1 MKSKPA
7 ILLTILFFLALA
19 PAALGQLGINPT
31 SLVYIQVEPQ
41 GLGEVGYYP
50 SFGSPAREWPRATTS
65 IGSFSTMAFPQGTYL
80 YLEAKPYGC
89 AELDRWEITPEE
101 VEKTYY
107 GGSREKL
114 IIILDQEYITV
125 NAVFR
130 KIPEDRCPYI
140 PVWGSTR
147 FRKDDLYMGFAAF
160 ITITSI
166 AAVTYKIKRERD
178 RRRAEKNERE
188 FRIGLVREKLLENV
202 VDWRRPAMISP
213 WQVILWTSL
222 KKPSLE
228 EASIE
233 ELKASLLDDEKL
245 ERLRDTQTSGMA
257 GLAHN
262 YISKASDI
270 YAGNIP
276 LLGLKTY
283 LALFN
288 LAPSTDEITKKYV
301 ETVDPRRIPV
311 LWHEMDGERALMQ
324 ILGLI
329 RENIDLQRRG
339 LEKVFYLMKTNPE
352 YRGRIRI
359 PPEYYEAILAFI
371 EEWTREKLGKTF
383 EGIRVRP
390 QMKEIDTYKVERPVH
405 TPVQKVGEASKEA
418 ARQEDTKLPDTP
430 PEWLIKALEEA
441 KIEEEAIKEE
451 VGKAEEMERARKIGE
466 EIRMA
471 EKHVEEV
478 RQIPMPSTKPPAV
491 SVEIPVKWDELPR
504 QLQKQIEDLGL
515 AYEEVASIALRAMG
529 KSEREVYREVNR
541 LVIEKYPGMD
551 EDSIVSTL
559 LTVVNVV
566 SWLQNIME
574 DEGVRPGLL
583 ERPVEAPKQSEETPA
598 KPAETAEPGHVGE
611 VGKAGEHVEMGEPV
625 EVMETEK
632 GKPEVVDVVEA
643 GGVKTSK
650 GEMPFEKTS
659 QGKIMYKGVEVD
671 SVSHLRTGGL
681 APPRHLVLID
691 SPLPLEWIPT
701 PVMADIFYRT
711 FEQRPFCVE
720 GEKHYGRGV
729 LAEVFEKV
737 KRMVFTSDATPV
749 LVLGRPG
756 LIFARKK
763 GERIY
768 LEKKGAIYIDRVKQ
782 LMRRLVK
789 ENILRFAVAMPFQV
803 YVQYCM
809 DDPLLKMFRK
819 HVYIVDLEGAIGK
832 LKGRVSEGAVPYLA
846 LISSLSPRL
855 LSELSEGKGAPKWE
869 PQEYEKTSEGKALA
883 WAVKTIY
890 SKGGPLTIEEIAKA
904 GYKEYLESFKVLGMV
919 ED

>member
-1 MKSKPA
+1 MRSRLA
-7 ILLTILFFLALA
+7 ILLIVLAFLTLA
-19 PAALGQLGINPT
+19 PAVSGQLDVKPT

-50 SFGSPAREWPRATTS
+50 SAEPAREWPRATTP
-65 IGSFSTMAFPQGTYL
+65 IGGFFTMAFPQDTYL
-80 YLEAKPYGC
+80 YLEARPYGC
-89 AELDRWEITPEE
+89 SELERWEVTPED

-107 GGSREKL
+107 GGAQNRL
-114 IIILDQEYITV
+114 IIILSEEYVTV
-125 NAVFR
+125 KAVFK

-140 PVWGSTR
+140 PIWRSIRV
-147 FRKDDLYMGFAAF
+147 RKDDLYTGLIVFAAVGS
-160 ITITSI
+160 IT
-166 AAVTYKIKRERD
+166 AVTYRIKKARD
-178 RRRAEKNERE
+178 RRRMEEERKRFE
-188 FRIGLVREKLLENV
+188 VEMIRGKLLERTI
-202 VDWRRPAMISP
+202 DWMRPVMITP

-222 KKPSLE
+222 KWPSLE
-228 EASIE
+228 EASLE
-233 ELKASLLDDEKL
+233 DLKASLLDDE
-245 ERLRDTQTSGMA
+245 RLRSLRLSQTSGMA
-257 GLAHN
+257 SIAHC
-262 YISKASDI
+262 YISHASDM
-270 YAGNIP
+270 YVGNIP

-288 LAPSTDEITKKYV
+288 LAPSTDEITKMYISSI
-301 ETVDPRRIPV
+301 DPRRIPV
-311 LWHEMDGERALMQ
+311 LWHDLDGERALKQ

-329 RENIDLQRRG
+329 RENINLQRRG
-339 LEKVFYLMKTNPE
+339 LRKVLYLIQTDPE
-352 YRGRIRI
+352 YANRIRN

-371 EEWTREKLGKTF
+371 EEWTREKLGVIF
-383 EGIRVRP
+383 RGIRVRP
-390 QMKEIDTYKVERPVH
+390 QMKEIDAYNVERPVH
-405 TPVQKVGEASKEA
+405 PPVQKLGKAYKEA
-418 ARQEDTKLPDTP
+418 AKQEDTKLPDTPP

-441 KIEEEAIKEE
+441 KREEEAIKEE
-451 VGKAEEMERARKIGE
+451 VGKAEEMERARRIEE
-466 EIRMA
+466 EIRIA
-471 EKHVEEV
+471 EKNVEEV
-478 RQIPMPSTKPPAV
+478 RQVPTPSRKPPAV
-491 SVEIPVKWDELPR
+491 SFEIPVKWDELPR

-515 AYEEVASIALRAMG
+515 AYEEVASIALRTMG
-529 KSEREVYREVNR
+529 KGEREVYREVNR

-551 EDSIVSTL
+551 ENSIVSTL
-559 LTVVNVV
+559 LTVVNIV

-574 DEGVRPGLL
+574 DGGVRPGLL
-583 ERPVEAPKQSEETPA
+583 ERPVEAPERSGETPA
-598 KPAETAEPGHVGE
+598 EPAETAEPGNVGE
-611 VGKAGEHVEMGEPV
+611 FGRAGEHV

-632 GKPEVVDVVEA
+632 GKPEVVDVLEA
-643 GGVKTSK
+643 GGVKTSR
-650 GEMPFEKTS
+650 GEIPFERAS

-691 SPLPLEWIPT
+691 SPLPLDWIPT

-711 FEQRPFCVE
+711 FEQRPICVE
-720 GEKHYGRGV
+720 GGKHYGRDV

-768 LEKKGAIYIDRVKQ
+768 LEKKGTIYIDRVKQ

-789 ENILRFAVAMPFQV
+789 EDILRFAVAMPFQV

-832 LKGRVSEGAVPYLA
+832 LKGKVSEGAVPYLA

-855 LSELSEGKGAPKWE
+855 LSELSEGKRAPTWE

-904 GYKEYLESFKVLGMV
+904 GYKEYLESFKVLGMI